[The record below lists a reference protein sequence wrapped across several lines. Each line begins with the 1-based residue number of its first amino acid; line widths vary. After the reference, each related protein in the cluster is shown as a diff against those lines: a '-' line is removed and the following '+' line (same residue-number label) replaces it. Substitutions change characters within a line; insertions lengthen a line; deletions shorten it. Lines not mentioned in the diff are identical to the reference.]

1 MYLALSLRGFA
12 QGVLVIQPRNDWWRL
27 CRIDL
32 CAYARQTVPAS
43 SYRKT
48 TEIIREFPG
57 EGQELRRLMN
67 LA

>member
-1 MYLALSLRGFA
+1 M
-12 QGVLVIQPRNDWWRL
+12 
-27 CRIDL
+27 

-67 LA
+67 LAHPMAPDDVREILATEQFLDGCIKRRCV